1 MFFGTENRAD
11 FPTEIAYCRE
21 TNQAIWFLPG
31 SGMGIVQAK
40 GLQMLAEIV
49 DSLSVFQF
57 GRQRP
62 TRVASPVVLA
72 LGSPS
77 SWLTLAGWFSMN
89 FGGNGEL
96 MIEPE
101 CCNSSLIRKS
111 LPLSCRPSAPPTEP
125 RPIQFENENTNLNE

>member
-1 MFFGTENRAD
+1 MATS
-11 FPTEIAYCRE
+11 RE
-21 TNQAIWFLPG
+21 ANQAIWFLPG

-40 GLQMLAEIV
+40 GWQMLAEIV
-49 DSLSVFQF
+49 DSLPWVKSR
-57 GRQRP
+57 RQRP

-101 CCNSSLIRKS
+101 CCDSSMIRKS
-111 LPLSCRPSAPPTEP
+111 LPLTCRPNSSSIEP